1 MNAFRVEVGKRKFYR
16 DEACA
21 AFHFLVALPVFSI
34 EIKRKEKRMKK
45 NEKMLFIGSSKVGKK
60 GGRIRK
66 STLLFNSI
74 QYTSKHR

>member
-45 NEKMLFIGSSKVGKK
+45 CCLLAVRKLAKK
-60 GGRIRK
+60 GAE
-66 STLLFNSI
+66 LENLHCFSI
-74 QYTSKHR
+74 QFNTHRNIDNK

>member
-1 MNAFRVEVGKRKFYR
+1 
-16 DEACA
+16 
-21 AFHFLVALPVFSI
+21 LPVFSI